1 MALRVPHR
9 GLARRATLIGLAW
22 AVAFAALPGR
32 AVAAEPAGEALRA
45 FALSPST
52 EPGPRGD
59 YQVREAL
66 YRCGI
71 DARYVDV
78 LHGVSRI
85 TDEAP
90 VAFFGEASV
99 TRCPGS
105 PLTAVAFEEALAS
118 ADEHVAFAD
127 YDAALRELRSLREQ
141 LPCLMDT
148 VERSKLHRLHLLEGV
163 AQAFG
168 GDRAAAREAFVR
180 AVAVDDQYPWG
191 SEFGPS
197 AQEVHVQAEREVL
210 QRGRAVLQLGW
221 TGVEPAVWVDG
232 RRLEVIRGRAGVELP
247 AGPHLLQVFDGDAL
261 MYAAVLEVE
270 GEVVAIQEQALLD
283 GAVALAR
290 GDSGG
295 VGIPAL
301 QALLAWMEE
310 QRYGTGW
317 LVDPEGASGL
327 RRPPL
332 MRVDALRGQ
341 LLPPPTLADRF
352 ATLPWLRHFNLD
364 LGIMFHRRGGEF
376 ASYGKVDL
384 SVMVPA
390 LPNMGAGG
398 SLGIARLWGT
408 DGEEVIAI
416 PARARI
422 RISPDFGSVRP
433 FFDVALMVMWLKE
446 ADCSP
451 FLVGGE
457 AQVGVVVRPFRS
469 KRFGFGGGAA
479 AGYVGGLV
487 LEVQIEASMQW

>member
-1 MALRVPHR
+1 MALRVPDR
-9 GLARRATLIGLAW
+9 RLARRASLIGLAW
-22 AVAFAALPGR
+22 VAAVVVAPGP
-32 AVAAEPAGEALRA
+32 ASAAEPAGEALRA
-45 FALSPST
+45 FALSPTT
-52 EPGPRGD
+52 EPGPQGD
-59 YQVREAL
+59 NQVREAL

-78 LHGVSRI
+78 LHGVTRI

-90 VAFFGEASV
+90 VAFFGEVVVS
-99 TRCPGS
+99 RCPGA
-105 PLTAVAFEEALAS
+105 PLTAVGFEEGLTA

-127 YDAALRELRSLREQ
+127 YDAALRELRSLRDQ
-141 LPCLMDT
+141 LPCLMDP
-148 VERSKLHRLHLLEGV
+148 VERSRLHRMHLLEGV

-168 GDRAAAREAFVR
+168 GDRASAREAFVR

-191 SEFGPS
+191 SEFGPT

-210 QRGRAVLQLGW
+210 QRGRALLQLGW
-221 TGVEPAVWVDG
+221 SGADLAVHVDG
-232 RRLEVIRGRAGVELP
+232 RRLEVIRGRAEADLP
-247 AGPHLLQVFDGDAL
+247 AGPHLVQVYDSGAL
-261 MYAAVLEVE
+261 MYAAVVDVE
-270 GEVVAIQEQALLD
+270 GQVVAIQEQALLD
-283 GAVALAR
+283 GAAALAH

-301 QALLAWMEE
+301 QALLAWMDE
-310 QRYGTGW
+310 QGYGTGW
-317 LVDPEGASGL
+317 LVDPEGATGL

-364 LGIMFHRRGGEF
+364 LGVMFHRRGGEF

-433 FFDVALMVMWLKE
+433 FFDIALMVMWLEE
-446 ADCSP
+446 ADCSS

-487 LEVQIEASMQW
+487 LEVQLEASMQW